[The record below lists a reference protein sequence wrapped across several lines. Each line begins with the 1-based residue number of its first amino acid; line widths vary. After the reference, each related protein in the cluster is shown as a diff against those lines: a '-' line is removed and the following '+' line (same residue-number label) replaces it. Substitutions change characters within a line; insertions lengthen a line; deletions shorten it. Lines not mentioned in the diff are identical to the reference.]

1 MNFEFDEKKSHANK
15 TKHGID
21 FNEAKQLWSDDYLI
35 EIPARTIDEQ
45 RFLIIGKINHK
56 HWSGVITHRKE
67 KIRIISV
74 RRARKKEIKIY
85 ESQRI

>member
-1 MNFEFDEKKSHANK
+1 MNFEFYEKKSHVNK

-21 FNEAKQLWSDDYLI
+21 FNQAKLLLNDDFLV

-45 RFLIIGKINHK
+45 RFLIIGKINDK

-74 RRARKKEIKIY
+74 RRARKKEIEIY

>member
-1 MNFEFDEKKSHANK
+1 MNFEFDEKKSRANK
-15 TKHGID
+15 TKHGLD
-21 FNEAKQLWSDDYLI
+21 FNEAKQLWFDDYLI

-45 RFLIIGKINHK
+45 RFLIIGKINDK